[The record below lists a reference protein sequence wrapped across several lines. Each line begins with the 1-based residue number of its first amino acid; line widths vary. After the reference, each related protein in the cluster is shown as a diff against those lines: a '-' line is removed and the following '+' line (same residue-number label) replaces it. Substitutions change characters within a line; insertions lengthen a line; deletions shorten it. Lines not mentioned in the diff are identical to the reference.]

1 MIKEETARNSW
12 PGKLKNIERVDRIK
26 PDIIV
31 ALDRGR
37 TSESLNE
44 ARGEKPCCSVRRHN
58 GQPLACFSSM
68 ANKTRGAYR
77 AVSCTVT
84 QLPTHHALIAFAGLQ
99 RVLLPTRITTFFFMS
114 NGKQRC
120 SCSRAGGVDG
130 GTRRTHRLTVSG
142 VFSTEQQLAGGGK
155 GTGV

>member
-1 MIKEETARNSW
+1 MTRIKLENKHLIKEETARNSW

-31 ALDRGR
+31 ALDRRR
-37 TSESLNE
+37 TLESLNE
-44 ARGEKPCCSVRRHN
+44 VRGEKPCCSVRRHN

-68 ANKTRGAYR
+68 ANKARGAYR

-99 RVLLPTRITTFFFMS
+99 RVLLPTRITFFF
-114 NGKQRC
+114 
-120 SCSRAGGVDG
+120 SC
-130 GTRRTHRLTVSG
+130 
-142 VFSTEQQLAGGGK
+142 Q
-155 GTGV
+155 TGNRGAVVVVQVG